1 MKVGMSIT
9 KFGRADSVGSTLADI
24 AVRADGA
31 GIHSLWVMDHLWQ
44 IPHNGPAEDPMLE
57 CYTVLPYL
65 AGITSRVQLGSLVT
79 AVSYRHPGV
88 LLKALT
94 TLDVL
99 SGGRAWLGI
108 GAAWNADEATGL
120 GIPFPPLDRRFR
132 QLEET
137 LQIAVRMWAGDERP
151 YDGEEYRL
159 SRPLNSPGAIR
170 QPRPPVL
177 IGGGGER
184 RTLRLVAQYADA
196 CNLFYTGDA
205 GVVAHK
211 LDVLRKHCDD
221 VGRPYD
227 EIVKSVCAF
236 LPDGPAA
243 VSSEFE
249 RLADLGIDLAV
260 VDLPGPGAEGLERVA
275 DAAQAVASFGRPAPA
290 VLEPAVVSA

>member
-9 KFGRADSVGSTLADI
+9 KFGRTDTVGSTLADI
-24 AVRADGA
+24 AVRADES

-120 GIPFPPLDRRFR
+120 ASRSRRW
-132 QLEET
+132 T
-137 LQIAVRMWAGDERP
+137 G
-151 YDGEEYRL
+151 GSGS
-159 SRPLNSPGAIR
+159 SR
-170 QPRPPVL
+170 
-177 IGGGGER
+177 R
-184 RTLRLVAQYADA
+184 RCRSRSG
-196 CNLFYTGDA
+196 C
-205 GVVAHK
+205 
-211 LDVLRKHCDD
+211 
-221 VGRPYD
+221 
-227 EIVKSVCAF
+227 
-236 LPDGPAA
+236 GPAT
-243 VSSEFE
+243 
-249 RLADLGIDLAV
+249 
-260 VDLPGPGAEGLERVA
+260 
-275 DAAQAVASFGRPAPA
+275 
-290 VLEPAVVSA
+290 SARTTARSTG